1 MRKIL
6 TYYHQLLHAKAIKRF
21 VDTADVN
28 RSRAY
33 LQRHPMIP
41 GKPVLSTRSTNE
53 LIVNLIESGKPFM
66 AGRIGANELSSIKM
80 FDFQYK
86 SKYDKQLHFLSC
98 GAGFFPATPEAGRCF
113 TTVMLSLIPQADL
126 MAVWQMP
133 FYGYY
138 LRRYASPDVR
148 LLYLTD
154 FEPWFQPSA
163 PWSAALKGKK
173 VLVIHPFAKIIE
185 QQYQKRESIFPGTD
199 ILPEFELKT
208 LQAVQTIAGA
218 ADDRFAT
225 WFDALDWME
234 QEAMKI
240 KFDVAIIGC
249 GAYGFPLAARLKMAG
264 KQAIHLAGA
273 TQLLF
278 GIRGRRWDSNPYYR
292 YVQRFFNDSW
302 IHPPA
307 ADRPENVAQ
316 VENAC
321 YW

>member
-1 MRKIL
+1 MKRIL
-6 TYYHQLLHAKAIKRF
+6 TYYYQLLKTKAIRILI
-21 VDTADVN
+21 DTSDLN
-28 RSRAY
+28 TSRAY

-41 GKPVLSTRSTNE
+41 GKPVLSTGSTNE
-53 LIVNLIESGKPFM
+53 WIANRIKSGEPFM
-66 AGRIGANELSSIKM
+66 AGRLGANELSSIKM
-80 FDFQYK
+80 FDFDFQAK
-86 SKYDKQLHFLSC
+86 FDKQLYYLSN
-98 GAGFFPATPEAGRCF
+98 GAGFFPPTVTAGKQF
-113 TTVMLSLIPQADL
+113 AQMMLSLIPEADL

-138 LRRYASPDVR
+138 LKRYASPDVR
-148 LLYLTD
+148 LAYLAD
-154 FEPWFQPSA
+154 LEPWVQPDT
-163 PWSAALKGKK
+163 PWSAALQGKK
-173 VLVIHPFAKIIE
+173 VLVIHPFSKTIE
-185 QQYQKRESIFPGTD
+185 KQYQKREPIFPGTD
-199 ILPEFELKT
+199 VLPEFELKT

-234 QEAMKI
+234 QEALKME
-240 KFDVAIIGC
+240 FDVAIIGC

-278 GIRGRRWDSNPYYR
+278 GIRGSRWDSNPYYR
-292 YVQRFFNDSW
+292 YVQRFFNDFW

-307 ADRPENVAQ
+307 TDRPENVAQ